1 MFQAIQRKSSFFAD
15 FRKNGN
21 KILLGTAL
29 SGFLCTEESRRPHL
43 MASLGAL
50 ESTSELIETSSPI
63 RTQFW
68 SKRILYTLLG
78 PGFMDFLCCEDSIS
92 AVFSCSVDSFLT
104 IDAFVLSR

>member
-78 PGFMDFLCCEDSIS
+78 PGFMDFHRCFRPESLNHRRIHRFERNRVS
-92 AVFSCSVDSFLT
+92 
-104 IDAFVLSR
+104 DASN